1 MNTWLWGILGI
12 SIAAVG
18 GFFVLNTYIYNEKQA
33 EGAASYKDAAYYID
47 GTLVQLVGG
56 EAHTDAAPGS
66 AAKVVTRY
74 FGNELEVDLNED
86 GRKDVVFLLTQNT
99 GGSGTFYYA
108 VAALNTP
115 RGYVGSDA
123 YLLGDRVAPQ
133 TTELSQNPR
142 HKNVV
147 VVNYADRAPGEPMT
161 AQHSVGKSAYI
172 KLDTN
177 TMQWGIVVPNFEGE
191 SR

>member
-1 MNTWLWGILGI
+1 MNTWLLWGVGI
-12 SIAAVG
+12 VLVVVG

-33 EGAASYKDAAYYID
+33 AGAANYKDAAYYID
-47 GTLVQLVGG
+47 GALVQLVGG
-56 EAHTDAAPGS
+56 EAQTEAAPGS
-66 AAKVVTRY
+66 AAKVVTKY
-74 FGNELEVDLNED
+74 FGNELEADLNDD
-86 GRKDVVFLLTQNT
+86 GRKDMVFLLTQST

-115 RGYVGSDA
+115 QGYMGSDA

-161 AQHSVGKSAYI
+161 TRPSLGKSAYI
-172 KLDTN
+172 KLDSQ
-177 TMQWGIVVPNFEGE
+177 TMQWGVVEPNFEGE